1 MYSIAD
7 YGGMIADTARM
18 TAFVRAMRGAVK
30 PGAVVVDIGTGTGI
44 FALLACQLGARR
56 VYAIEPDDAIQV
68 AREIAAAN
76 GCADR
81 IEFIQDLS
89 TDVVLPERADV
100 IVADIGGVLPWFGR
114 HIPSIADARRR
125 LLAPDGVMIPRRDT
139 VWAAV
144 VDAADLYERFADP
157 WTARPLGLDMTAARR
172 LATNTWNRARVRRD
186 HLLAPAQ
193 TWAIV
198 DYALVEDPDVRAS
211 LAWTVTRQGTAH
223 GLGAGLDR
231 LVGDEARVSNA
242 PDAGAAIRPERIYS
256 PVFFPFSEPVAVDA
270 GDVVKADL
278 SARLM
283 GDDYIWSWNTVV
295 LQRGDAARPKASFC
309 QSTFLGRPISRTNLQ
324 KRAASYTPALTEQ
337 GEAARF
343 VLEGLA
349 RGVPLGEIAMQVQ
362 AKFPARFSRWESAL
376 GYVGDLAH
384 QYG

>member
-18 TAFVRAMRGAVK
+18 TAFVRAMRQAVR

-68 AREIAAAN
+68 ARDIAAAN

-81 IEFIQDLS
+81 IEFIQGLS

-114 HIPSIADARRR
+114 HIPSIVDARRR
-125 LLAPDGVMIPRRDT
+125 LLAPDGVMIPRRDI

-144 VDAADLYERFADP
+144 VDAPDLYERFADP

-172 LATNTWNRARVRRD
+172 LATNTWNRARVRGD
-186 HLLAPAQ
+186 HLLAPPQ
-193 TWAIV
+193 PWAIV
-198 DYALVEDPDVRAS
+198 DYAAVEDSDVRAS
-211 LAWTVTRQGTAH
+211 LAWTVTREGMAH

-231 LVGDEARVSNA
+231 LVGDDARVSNA
-242 PDAGAAIRPERIYS
+242 PDAHPAIRPDRIYS
-256 PVFFPFSEPVAVDA
+256 PVFFPFSEPVPVTA

-278 SARLM
+278 GARLK
-283 GDDYIWSWNTVV
+283 GDDYVWSWNTAVFE
-295 LQRGDAARPKASFC
+295 RGDPARRKASFC
-309 QSTFLGRPISRTNLQ
+309 QSTFLGTPISRTSLQ

-337 GEAARF
+337 GEAARV
-343 VLEGLA
+343 VLEGIA
-349 RGVPLGEIAMQVQ
+349 RGLSLIHISEPTRHTRISFGVLWV
-362 AKFPARFSRWESAL
+362 
-376 GYVGDLAH
+376 
-384 QYG
+384 